1 MQKPG
6 MQQKT
11 LPGFYV
17 CKIVDGNEATAVQ
30 PVKVNKG
37 SIPKEAADY
46 LTPFSVFQRKSPM
59 ADPMK
64 AWSISKGSFS
74 MAYSQVLYT

>member
-1 MQKPG
+1 MLSDTCPV
-6 MQQKT
+6 
-11 LPGFYV
+11 FYV

-30 PVKVNKG
+30 PVRVNKG
-37 SIPKEAADY
+37 LIPKKAADH
-46 LTPFSVFQRKSPM
+46 LAPFSVFQRKSPM